1 MRARRPCGMLEANV
15 CTAYSVRPMVCR
27 SANSASARACEDAFH
42 GAAGPVPAAKAPFLL
57 RDTHLLCLLAA
68 LQAAGL
74 DGRAYEFNHAVWLAV
89 STPDAEARW
98 LRGEEIFGSVQ
109 SANPA
114 APAQQALIRALQA
127 EALG

>member
-1 MRARRPCGMLEANV
+1 MLPVINAFKAAHQLADITVVADAGMISEANQV
-15 CTAYSVRPMVCR
+15 
-27 SANSASARACEDAFH
+27 
-42 GAAGPVPAAKAPFLL
+42 
-57 RDTHLLCLLAA
+57 A